1 MQSSQRTDRT
11 SRLALAASLIAGLAL
26 APAAALAHGAMEK
39 PLSRIYMCYKE
50 DPEKLAGSYDGVPA
64 GSPPCI
70 DLVKMSTTQPLY
82 DWTEV
87 NRFDADGEHKKVAP
101 DGQLCSAGRDKY
113 KGLDQRRSDWPTTNI
128 KPDAKGK
135 FTFRFHATTPH
146 AVKYFRFYVT
156 RDGWKPTDELRWR
169 DLELFATVKN
179 IEAVTDPE
187 VSYGQYYNM
196 PVKMPAG
203 KTGRR
208 LIFAVW
214 QRSDSPEA
222 FYSCSDV
229 RIQSAKT
236 ATSAAADAVTW
247 DQAGRAVARNDLPAG
262 TTVTF
267 RVFDARGGDVDQ
279 IKVKLTGET
288 GAAAT
293 WPFALAKKVN
303 AASDAFHIGVEGDDE
318 DIAPEKSASENRV
331 WRSSRYDGYSYA
343 IDVDT
348 P

>member
-1 MQSSQRTDRT
+1 LQISHGTERL
-11 SRLALAASLIAGLAL
+11 SRLAVAASLLAGLSL

-50 DPEKLAGSYDGVPA
+50 DPEKLKGSYDGVPA

-70 DLVKMSTTQPLY
+70 DLVKMSGTQPLY

-87 NRFDADGEHKKVAP
+87 NRFDADGNHKKVAP

-113 KGLDQRRSDWPTTNI
+113 KGLDQRRSDWPTTRVS
-128 KPDAKGK
+128 PDANGK
-135 FTFRFHATTPH
+135 YTFRFHATTPH

-169 DLELFATVKN
+169 DLELFATKKN
-179 IEAVTDPE
+179 VEAESDPKQ
-187 VSYGQYYNM
+187 SYGQYYNM
-196 PVKMPAG
+196 TVKMPEG

-229 RIQSAKT
+229 RIQSAKS
-236 ATSAAADAVTW
+236 ATSSAEDAVTW
-247 DQAGRAVARNDLPAG
+247 DEAGRAVARNDLPAG
-262 TTVTF
+262 SSVTF
-267 RVFDARGGDVDQ
+267 RVFDAKGGDVDQ
-279 IKVKLTGET
+279 IKVTLTGET
-288 GAAAT
+288 GAADL
-293 WPFALAKKVN
+293 WPFALARKVN
-303 AASDAFHIGVEGDDE
+303 ATTDAFRIGVEDDDE
-318 DIAPEKSASENRV
+318 AIAPEKSAAGNRV
-331 WRSSRYDGYSYA
+331 FRSSKFDGYSYA

>member
-1 MQSSQRTDRT
+1 MQSSQKTHRT

-26 APAAALAHGAMEK
+26 APAAALAHGAMEE
-39 PLSRIYMCYKE
+39 PLSRIYLCYKE
-50 DPEKLAGSYDGVPA
+50 DPEKLKGSYDGVPA
-64 GSPPCI
+64 GAPPCI
-70 DLVKMSTTQPLY
+70 DLVKMSGTQPLY

-87 NRFDADGEHKKVAP
+87 NRFDANGQHKKVAK
-101 DGQLCSAGRDKY
+101 DGQLCSAGREKY
-113 KGLDQRRSDWPTTNI
+113 VGLDQRRADWPTTRVS
-128 KPDAKGK
+128 PDANGK
-135 FTFRFHATTPH
+135 YTFRFHATTPH

-179 IEAVTDPE
+179 IEAKSDPKQ
-187 VSYGQYYNM
+187 SYGQYYNM
-196 PVKMPAG
+196 TVKMPEG

-229 RIQSAKT
+229 RIQSPKS
-236 ATSAAADAVTW
+236 ATSAAADAPTW
-247 DQAGRAVARNDLPAG
+247 DEAGRAVARNDLPAG

-267 RVFDARGGDVDQ
+267 RVFDAKGGDVDR
-279 IKVKLTGET
+279 ISLKLTGET
-288 GAAAT
+288 GSAST
-293 WPFALAKKVN
+293 WPFALAAKVN
-303 AASDAFHIGVEGDDE
+303 GTTDAFRIGVEGDDE
-318 DIAPEKSASENRV
+318 DIAPEKSATENRV
-331 WRSSRYDGYSYA
+331 WRSSAFAGYSYV

>member
-1 MQSSQRTDRT
+1 MQSSQRTHRT
-11 SRLALAASLIAGLAL
+11 SRLAVAASLIAGLAL
-26 APAAALAHGAMEK
+26 APAAALAHGAMEV
-39 PLSRIYMCYKE
+39 PLSRIYLCYKE
-50 DPEKLAGSYDGVPA
+50 DPQKLKGSYDGVPTGA
-64 GSPPCI
+64 PPCI
-70 DLVKMSTTQPLY
+70 DLVKTSGTQPLY

-87 NRFDADGEHKKVAP
+87 NRFDADGQHKKVAK
-101 DGQLCSAGRDKY
+101 DGQLCSAGREKY
-113 KGLDQRRSDWPTTNI
+113 VGLDQRRADWPTTRVS
-128 KPDAKGK
+128 PDANGK

-169 DLELFATVKN
+169 DLELFATMKN
-179 IEAVTDPE
+179 VEAESDPSQ
-187 VSYGQYYNM
+187 SYGQYYNM
-196 PVKMPAG
+196 TVKMPEG

-229 RIQSAKT
+229 RIQSPKSAT
-236 ATSAAADAVTW
+236 AAAADAVTW
-247 DQAGRAVARNDLPAG
+247 DEAGRAVARNDLPAG

-267 RVFDARGGDVDQ
+267 RVFDAKGGDVDQ

-288 GAAAT
+288 GAAT
-293 WPFALAKKVN
+293 LWPFALASKVN
-303 AASDAFHIGVEGDDE
+303 DVSDAFQIGVETDDE

-331 WRSSRYDGYSYA
+331 WRSSDFDGYSYA